1 MGNLL
6 NLLSDRGDSPKYDV
20 FLDFENAQPKPEELP
35 THSRVLATLEK
46 SSHILD
52 ELREY
57 QGAGDE
63 IRQAISN
70 PKSEDF
76 QRSAWRSVCPLVA
89 QLKSFYEHSLELERA
104 FVILLEALTTSVL
117 SPVDHLRQQQA
128 LVKQFAEILHFT
140 LTFDDLKMT
149 NPSIQNDFSYY
160 RRTLNKLKMGNESG
174 DGGEKDPSDLAG
186 VSNEMANRMSLF
198 YAYPTPVLKTLSE
211 ATAKF
216 VEDHKE
222 LPIDNTTECLSTM
235 ATVCKI
241 MVGNPEFRER
251 LRNEESALY
260 CLRVMVGV
268 IILYDHVH
276 PVGAFAKKAAID
288 MKGSIKVLRDYPV
301 QSQVESLINALR
313 YTTKHLNDEGTP
325 KPIKSLLAE

>member
-6 NLLSDRGDSPKYDV
+6 NLLTDRNESPKYDV
-20 FLDFENAQPKPEELP
+20 FLDFEDAQPKAEEMS
-35 THSRVLATLEK
+35 THQKVLATLER
-46 SSHILD
+46 SSRILE
-52 ELREY
+52 ELRSYE
-57 QGAGDE
+57 GAGE
-63 IRQAISN
+63 QIRQAISN
-70 PKSEDF
+70 PKSDDF
-76 QRSAWRSVCPLVA
+76 QQSAWRSVCPLVA
-89 QLKSFYEHSLELERA
+89 QLKSFYEHSLELEKA
-104 FVILLEALTTSVL
+104 FVVLLEVLTTSDL
-117 SPVDHLRQQQA
+117 RPLDHLREQQA

-160 RRTLNKLKMGNESG
+160 RRTLNKMKMSNDVREG
-174 DGGEKDPSDLAG
+174 DKDPSDLAG

-216 VEDHKE
+216 VEDHKD

-241 MVGNPEFRER
+241 MIENPEYKER

-288 MKGSIKVLRDYPV
+288 IRGSIKVLRDYPV

-313 YTTKHLNDEGTP
+313 YTTKHLNDETTP
-325 KPIKSLLAE
+325 KLVKSLLAE